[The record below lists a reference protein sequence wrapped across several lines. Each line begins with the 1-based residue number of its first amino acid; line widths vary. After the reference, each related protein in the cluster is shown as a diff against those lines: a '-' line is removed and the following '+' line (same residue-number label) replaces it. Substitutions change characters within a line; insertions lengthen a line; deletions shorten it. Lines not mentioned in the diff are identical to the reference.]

1 MTVPTI
7 VGVDELVAGNLLTT
21 VGLTVRTLH
30 ENSDTVD
37 SGKVT
42 RTNPPVGTSGLK
54 GGSVIDMYV
63 STGAKTVDVPS
74 VQGLSRA
81 DAEAALT
88 GKGFTSSVVLQPTT
102 LKGNDGKVL
111 SQSPNANEQAAPG
124 STVVL
129 HVGEYTAPATTT
141 TTKPPS
147 TTTTTT
153 GP

>member
-1 MTVPTI
+1 M
-7 VGVDELVAGNLLTT
+7 
-21 VGLTVRTLH
+21 RTLH

-42 RTNPPVGTSGLK
+42 RTNPPVGTPGLK
-54 GGSVIDMYV
+54 GGTVIDMYV
-63 STGAKTVDVPS
+63 STGAKTVSVPS

-81 DAEAALT
+81 DAEAALSA
-88 GKGFTSSVVLQPTT
+88 KGFNSSVILERTT

-111 SQSPNANEQAAPG
+111 SQSPNQGEQAVPG

-129 HVGEYTAPATTT
+129 HVGEFSAPATTT
-141 TTKPPS
+141 TTKPATT